1 MTLHPNW
8 KDILLKAWSLRFLA
22 ISMLA
27 LGLNTAFPVLSAW
40 WPYSQP
46 LLVGIGFLSGALT
59 AISRVIPQK
68 NLPGLT

>member
-1 MTLHPNW
+1 MSLHPQW

-27 LGLNTAFPVLSAW
+27 FGLAAALPAITQW
-40 WPYSQP
+40 WPYGQ
-46 LLVGIGFLSGALT
+46 LGLAAIGFLSGALT
-59 AISRVIPQK
+59 AVSRVIPQQ